1 MTSTDRNAVRQK
13 AVRSVKAET
22 ADDVAAATPKRSGH
36 ILFVSSEEATV
47 RFDIIVVGT
56 RISPFWDEKRE
67 HLIWSVPVDL
77 VERFSA
83 HEFVV
88 KGRIKKEK

>member
-1 MTSTDRNAVRQK
+1 MTSIDRNAVRQK
-13 AVRSVKAET
+13 AVKAVKDEAAT
-22 ADDVAAATPKRSGH
+22 AVASKTPKRSGH
-36 ILFVSSEEATV
+36 ILFVSSEEETV
-47 RFDIIVVGT
+47 RFDIIVAGT
-56 RISPFWDEKRE
+56 RISPFWDEKRK

-88 KGRIKKEK
+88 KGRITKEK